1 MKTAIYEARKTRGW
15 TSAQLNHELREA
27 ARRLSLKVSTS
38 ASLRVQISGWENGRH
53 RPDSVHQLL
62 LQEAFN
68 LPADALDFH
77 DTELIEPSP
86 LRPLVR
92 RNTQHVD
99 ISDALLRYFVQQ
111 LAGHV
116 QADNL
121 AGPSFVLATADLQLR
136 QLEELAQ
143 HGAPEVGVLAARY
156 AEFTGWLL
164 QDSGDDLGALRH
176 TDRAVELAE
185 ASGDAS
191 LAAYNLMRK
200 SSVLTSL
207 REWQRARLVRRR
219 PSPLLSEWHQAC
231 SRYACAST
239 PSPSPTSV
247 TSERRSR
254 RFNGRSI
261 SRRLRLAPRPISR
274 PTARRPTCRWKQRCV
289 SLRSAIQLRP
299 LPRVSKHWHTGR
311 RSLCATSRYA

>member
-121 AGPSFVLATADLQLR
+121 AGPSFVLATADLQFGR
-136 QLEELAQ
+136 FGQLDC
-143 HGAPEVGVLAARY
+143 PVGVTQRPQIVA
-156 AEFTGWLL
+156 G
-164 QDSGDDLGALRH
+164 
-176 TDRAVELAE
+176 
-185 ASGDAS
+185 
-191 LAAYNLMRK
+191 
-200 SSVLTSL
+200 VL
-207 REWQRARLVRRR
+207 
-219 PSPLLSEWHQAC
+219 
-231 SRYACAST
+231 
-239 PSPSPTSV
+239 
-247 TSERRSR
+247 
-254 RFNGRSI
+254 
-261 SRRLRLAPRPISR
+261 
-274 PTARRPTCRWKQRCV
+274 
-289 SLRSAIQLRP
+289 
-299 LPRVSKHWHTGR
+299 
-311 RSLCATSRYA
+311 